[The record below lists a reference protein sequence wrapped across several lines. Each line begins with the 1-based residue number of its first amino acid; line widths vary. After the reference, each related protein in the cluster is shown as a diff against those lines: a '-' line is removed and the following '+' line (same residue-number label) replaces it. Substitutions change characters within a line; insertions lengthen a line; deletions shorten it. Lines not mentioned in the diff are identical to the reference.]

1 MGGQCHTCGRR
12 NRSGKNQASAS
23 PSPVAERFRHDVID
37 QRLRQPREFELLEDR
52 DQECVNLLLEIDPD
66 LLRREAETA
75 RDRGF
80 GATCALDHVESKIV
94 RAQLPPGASGSRL
107 RSGATIFM
115 APRKGPADLC
125 TATAWRDRAVS
136 NTRSP
141 NGNAAYS
148 VDRE

>member
-52 DQECVNLLLEIDPD
+52 DQECLNLLLEIDPD

-75 RDRGF
+75 SWFSAQKGAAPAPGMRWPCPCRG
-80 GATCALDHVESKIV
+80 GAGSAPLRGIRISLV
-94 RAQLPPGASGSRL
+94 R
-107 RSGATIFM
+107 
-115 APRKGPADLC
+115 
-125 TATAWRDRAVS
+125 
-136 NTRSP
+136 
-141 NGNAAYS
+141 
-148 VDRE
+148 